1 MPLLEIYDSQ
11 TGYQLFTG
19 VDVAIAPDLGYE
31 ITIPMQADAPQLLCD
46 WEFYGVVK
54 NTALAHDGVWHVYM
68 HKTKMSW
75 VPRQPKGE

>member
-1 MPLLEIYDSQ
+1 MPLIDLYDAK

-19 VDVAIAPDLGYE
+19 VDVPIVPDRGYD
-31 ITIPMQADAPQLLCD
+31 ITIPLQPDAPQLLCD

-68 HKTKMSW
+68 HKIKTRW
-75 VPRQPKGE
+75 VPRHPKEG